1 MLAEADA
8 REANGKTTANWG
20 ARWRV
25 VNYLIT

>member
-8 REANGKTTANWG
+8 REVNGKTTPNWG
-20 ARWRV
+20 AMWRV